1 MSAPRVLIAGFEPF
15 GGDERNPSGE
25 LALEMAAAHTLK
37 ARVQGHVLPV
47 VFREASRRVQSL
59 IKRIEPEIA
68 LLTGLAAGSSA
79 LALERVGVNYF
90 DAGGHRDETIIQ
102 GAPDAYFS
110 PFPVT
115 RLVEALRSEGVPARA
130 SLSAGSYCCNEVL
143 FAGLHTASSLG
154 LKTRVGFVH
163 LPYLPAQAEG
173 RGVDS
178 MPRALQRKG
187 LELILARLLGGG

>member
-25 LALEMAAAHTLK
+25 LALEIAASHTLN
-37 ARVQGHVLPV
+37 ARIEGHVLPV
-47 VFREASRRVQSL
+47 VFKEASRRIQSL
-59 IKRIEPEIA
+59 IKRDAPEIA

-90 DAGGHRDETIIQ
+90 DHGEHRDEAVIQ

-163 LPYLPAQAEG
+163 LPYLPKQAEG
-173 RGVDS
+173 RGVES

-187 LELILARLLGGG
+187 LESILAQLLGGG

>member
-1 MSAPRVLIAGFEPF
+1 MSAPSVLIAGFEPF

-25 LALEMAAAHTLK
+25 LALEIAAAHTLK

-47 VFREASRRVQSL
+47 VFQEASRRIQSL
-59 IKRIEPEIA
+59 IKREEPEVA

-90 DAGGHRDETIIQ
+90 HEGEHRDEKIIPD
-102 GAPDAYFS
+102 APDAYFS

-115 RLVEALRSEGVPARA
+115 QLVEALRSEGVPARA

-143 FAGLHTASSLG
+143 FAGLHTAASLG

-163 LPYLPAQAEG
+163 LPYLPKQAEG

-187 LELILARLLGGG
+187 LELILARLLGAG

>member
-1 MSAPRVLIAGFEPF
+1 MSAPSVLIAGFEPF

-25 LALEMAAAHTLK
+25 LALEIAAAHTLK

-47 VFREASRRVQSL
+47 VFREASRRIQSL
-59 IKRIEPEIA
+59 IKRDEPEVA

-90 DAGGHRDETIIQ
+90 HEGEHRDEKIILD
-102 GAPDAYFS
+102 APDAYFS

-115 RLVEALRSEGVPARA
+115 QLVEALRSKGVPARA

-143 FAGLHTASSLG
+143 FAGLHTAASLG

-163 LPYLPAQAEG
+163 LPYLPKQAEG

-187 LELILARLLGGG
+187 LELILARLLGAG